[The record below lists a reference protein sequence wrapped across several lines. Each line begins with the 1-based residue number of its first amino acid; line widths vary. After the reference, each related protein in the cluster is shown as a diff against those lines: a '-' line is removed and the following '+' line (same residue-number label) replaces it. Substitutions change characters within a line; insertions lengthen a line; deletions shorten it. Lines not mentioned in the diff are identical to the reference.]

1 MDDYIKRSDALEWVA
16 AIANTMQQMIVKI
29 ADWTGLRKFPP
40 PMCGLWY
47 TAGIA
52 STAHILQNREKQ
64 AALLLKHQT
73 GNANARVL
81 TRMMDITAGFQQMIF
96 SVLTANGGRRSH
108 DNLCP
113 R

>member
-1 MDDYIKRSDALEWVA
+1 MSLSVCQKKYLPL
-16 AIANTMQQMIVKI
+16 T
-29 ADWTGLRKFPP
+29 F
-40 PMCGLWY
+40 GLWY

-64 AALLLKHQT
+64 AALLLNHQT

-96 SVLTANGGRRSH
+96 SAQTENGAREEHH
-108 DNLCP
+108 DHLHP